1 MSDLRFF
8 MKNIGAYFILNE
20 MHSKNGIITD
30 ANNAIG
36 AGIRVIHYSEKKLRK
51 REVLE
56 NAYILSALC
65 KKNNVLFII
74 EDYPDIAT
82 LVSADGVHLTQ
93 DFCIEHV
100 RKIIGPEKIIGVNF
114 TSLREAVYAEEK
126 GADYIGV
133 DTRVAPQLTIKGTVG
148 SMKKMRDLLTVP
160 IVALGAFTLEQTQE
174 LLVAGI
180 DGVGMMPLLS
190 NEGGIEQYVKQV
202 LAIQDAR
209 RAF

>member
-1 MSDLRFF
+1 

-30 ANNAIG
+30 ANNAIS

-93 DFCIEHV
+93 EFNIEHV
-100 RKIIGPEKIIGVNF
+100 RKIIGPEKLIGVNF

-133 DTRVAPQLTIKGTVG
+133 DTRVAPQLTVKGAVG

-160 IVALGAFTLEQTQE
+160 IVALGVFTLEQTQE

-190 NEGGIEQYVKQV
+190 SEEGIEQYVKQV
-202 LAIQDAR
+202 LAIQDTR
-209 RAF
+209 IVK

>member
-1 MSDLRFF
+1 

-30 ANNAIG
+30 ANNAIS

-74 EDYPDIAT
+74 EDYPDIAA

-93 DFCIEHV
+93 LDFCVEHV
-100 RKIIGPEKIIGVNF
+100 RKIIGPEKLIGVNF

-126 GADYIGV
+126 GADYIGM
-133 DTRVAPQLTIKGTVG
+133 DTRVAPQLTVKGAVS

-160 IVALGAFTLEQTQE
+160 IVALGTFTLEQTQE

-180 DGVGMMPLLS
+180 DGVGMMPLLA
-190 NEGGIEQYVKQV
+190 NEEIEQYVKQV
-202 LAIQDAR
+202 LAIQAKK
-209 RAF
+209 AF

>member
-1 MSDLRFF
+1 

-30 ANNAIG
+30 ANNAIS

-93 DFCIEHV
+93 EFNIEHV

-133 DTRVAPQLTIKGTVG
+133 DTRVAPQLTVKGAVG

-190 NEGGIEQYVKQV
+190 DEVGIEQYVKQV

-209 RAF
+209 RTF

>member
-1 MSDLRFF
+1 MSDLRFS

-30 ANNAIG
+30 ANNAIS

-74 EDYPDIAT
+74 EDYPDIAA

-93 DFCIEHV
+93 EFNIDHV
-100 RKIIGPEKIIGVNF
+100 RKIIGPEKLIGVNF

-133 DTRVAPQLTIKGTVG
+133 DTRIAPQLTIKGTVG

-190 NEGGIEQYVKQV
+190 DEGGIEQYVKQV

-209 RAF
+209 STF

>member
-1 MSDLRFF
+1 MSDLRFS

-30 ANNAIG
+30 ANNAIS

-93 DFCIEHV
+93 EFNIEHV

-133 DTRVAPQLTIKGTVG
+133 DTRVAPQLTVKGAVS

-190 NEGGIEQYVKQV
+190 DEGGIEQYGKQV

-209 RAF
+209 RTF